1 MEAYVT
7 PASGTETPGFLGPRD
22 LQLLIFGGK
31 GGVGKTTCAAAAALR
46 LAARAPQLS
55 FLLVS
60 TDPAHSLADSL
71 ADLVPP
77 GNLRVLELNP
87 QEYLADFKH
96 KHGDKLREIA
106 SRGTFLDDAEINRF
120 LDLSL
125 PGLDELMAF
134 LEISAWVEKRA
145 YDCIIVDTAP
155 SGHTLR
161 LLAMPQFLRKWV
173 TMLETLLAKHRYM
186 KWAFARSR
194 KRDDLDTFLDGLTS
208 SVGRMEAV
216 LEDSGRS
223 SFVPVMLAEAMS
235 LRETVAIVT
244 EADRLKLPIHD
255 IIINKL
261 YPDSPCP
268 VCRQEYYLQSC
279 ELTDLF
285 RNTFLT
291 RFALWGIPLHAEEVR
306 GAIALQSF
314 WKEARQIRE
323 PPPAVPQPKLSPE
336 IQVTAGIPSPP
347 PGTTLLIFAGK
358 GGVGKTTLACATAL
372 HLAKRSSDRRVLL
385 VSTGP
390 SHSLS
395 SCLDMPID
403 SQPQYVL
410 PGVTAIEID
419 SEAEFAAL
427 KRQYAGDIETF
438 LETLSSNF
446 DLAFDGEVLE
456 RMLDLSPPGLD
467 EVMGLTRVMALLAS
481 GEFDLLVLDSAAT
494 GHLIRLLE
502 LPEIID
508 QWLKAFF
515 DLFLKYQPIFRLTG
529 FSQELVSLSKNL
541 KKLRQLLNDPVQ
553 CALYAVSIPT
563 EMAFEETR
571 DLLAA
576 CGRLGIN
583 VPGIFLN
590 LVTPPSDC
598 FLCSAMN
605 RRESPIYKK
614 LRQNFHGSI
623 SVIYRRGEVR
633 GLHGLEQMGEALYQC
648 EHVDAEAAYAY

>member
-7 PASGTETPGFLGPRD
+7 PASGTETPGFLCPRD

-46 LAARAPQLS
+46 LSARTPQFS

-87 QEYLADFKH
+87 QEYLADFKN

-106 SRGTFLDDAEINRF
+106 SRGTFLDDEEIGRF

-134 LEISAWVEKRA
+134 LEISDWVEKRA

-186 KWAFARSR
+186 KWVFARSR
-194 KRDDLDTFLDGLTS
+194 DRDDLDTFLDGLTS
-208 SVGRMEAV
+208 SVGRMEAI
-216 LEDSGRS
+216 LEDSSRC
-223 SFVPVMLAEAMS
+223 SFVPVMLAEKMS
-235 LRETVAIVT
+235 LRETVAIVK

-261 YPDSPCP
+261 YPDRPCP
-268 VCRQEYYLQSC
+268 VCHQEYYLQNC

-306 GAIALQSF
+306 GPIALQSF
-314 WKEARQIRE
+314 WEEARQIRE
-323 PPPAVPQPKLSPE
+323 PPPAVPQPKRSPKIE
-336 IQVTAGIPSPP
+336 VTAGIPSPP

-372 HLAKRSSDRRVLL
+372 HLAKRSSHRRVLL

-390 SHSLS
+390 THSLS

-419 SEAEFAAL
+419 SEAEFEAL

-456 RMLDLSPPGLD
+456 RILDLSPPGLD

-481 GEFDLLVLDSAAT
+481 GKFDLLVLDSAAT

-515 DLFLKYQPIFRLTG
+515 DLFLKYQSIFKLTA

-541 KKLRQLLNDPVQ
+541 KKLRQLLNDPAH

-563 EMAFEETR
+563 DMAFEETR

-576 CGRLGIN
+576 CGRLGMN

-590 LVTPPSDC
+590 LVTPVSDC
-598 FLCSAMN
+598 RLCSAMN
-605 RRESPIYKK
+605 RRESPIYEK
-614 LRQNFHGSI
+614 LRRNFRGSI

-633 GLHGLEQMGEALYQC
+633 GLHGLGQMGDALYQP
-648 EHVDAEAAYAY
+648 EHVAAEAIYAD